1 MIKIN
6 KISDIPSTDEGRVL
20 LAAIAILTSLD
31 KDDLKNNLWGGMV
44 NPDNA
49 LERVVELA
57 NKIFYNEEW
66 KSEQISKER
75 DSKINKLL
83 V

>member
-6 KISDIPSTDEGRVL
+6 KISDIPSTEEGKVL
-20 LAAIAILTSLD
+20 LAAVAILTSLD
-31 KDDLKNNLWGGMV
+31 NDDLKNNLWGDMV
-44 NPDNA
+44 HPDDA
-49 LERVVELA
+49 LGRVVELA
-57 NKIFYNEEW
+57 NKIFYKEEW
-66 KSEQISKER
+66 ESEKILKER